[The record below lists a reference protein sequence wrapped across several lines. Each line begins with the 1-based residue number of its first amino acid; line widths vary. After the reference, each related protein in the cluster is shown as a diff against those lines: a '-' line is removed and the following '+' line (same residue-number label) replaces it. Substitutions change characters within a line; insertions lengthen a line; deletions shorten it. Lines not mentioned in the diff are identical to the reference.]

1 MIDRHSIQ
9 RFAYA
14 TVRQQRRSGAFDWP
28 ASDPDENNCKLKN
41 ATFRLSTAQYIFDVI
56 ATKIAKGHYK
66 QRGLIGW
73 MSTGAGKTAVAAG
86 IARAYHRHFTRM
98 PKKVFYISR
107 HDALKPPAEFV
118 KVLRDVFR
126 VGDVELAAIMNK
138 FSILSIASFSNQV
151 AKNKIALSRAVVII
165 DEAQYLFARR
175 AVPHLKAQHNALISN
190 LLNNTEHHTYIL
202 TATPGDSLSEVT
214 TLLNLIRRPDE
225 ALATERTLAYHL
237 KGKVVHVD
245 MSKDLSRFPKVAYAS
260 HSVHMSKAQRERYIQ
275 KVGEIRRRR
284 QGVPELK
291 TLQRWS
297 NGLYVSRYGDAK
309 IKELVKNI
317 TSTRNEK
324 HYVYSQYYRQGLKYV
339 ENGLLRAGYTRAT
352 TTNLSKPGRRYILAK
367 ASEKFVSS
375 DDKNP
380 LLNAYN
386 SASNKDGQ
394 LIHVMLA
401 TDSYNTGLD
410 LKDVNHIHFVEPP
423 LNLIDFV
430 QGVGRGARMCSH
442 RHLPKS
448 RWTVNVHVYA
458 STISPE
464 LNTTDARLLAISKA
478 ASTKLKRANAKRV
491 ARLGNKMQI
500 MREPTVDSLA
510 YGALRRGLRGY
521 NDDMALLKKY
531 SIDCKVLYYFHGH
544 KEGGIACS
552 EGNPARSAFSR
563 DNWK

>member
-14 TVRQQRRSGAFDWP
+14 TVRRQRRSGAFDWP
-28 ASDPDENNCKLKN
+28 ASNPDENNCKPKN
-41 ATFRLSTAQYIFDVI
+41 ATPKLSTAQYIFDAV
-56 ATKIAKGHYK
+56 ATKIAKGHYR

-73 MSTGAGKTAVAAG
+73 MSTGSGKTAVAAG
-86 IARAYHRHFTRM
+86 IARSYHRHFTRL

-151 AKNKIALSRAVVII
+151 AKNRIALSRAVVII
-165 DEAQYLFARR
+165 DEAQYLFAKR
-175 AVPHLKAQHNALISN
+175 AVPHLKARHSALISQ
-190 LLNNTEHHTYIL
+190 LLNSTEHHTYIL
-202 TATPGDSLSEVT
+202 TATPGDSLAEVT
-214 TLLNLIRRPDE
+214 TLLNIIRRPDE
-225 ALATERTLAYHL
+225 ALATERTLAHHL

-245 MSKDLSRFPKVAYAS
+245 MSNDLSRFPKVAYAS
-260 HSVHMSKAQRERYIQ
+260 HSVHMSDAQRERYLQ
-275 KVGEIRRRR
+275 KAREIGRRKR
-284 QGVPELK
+284 GVPEMK

-297 NGLYVSRYGDAK
+297 NGLYASRYGDAK
-309 IKELVKNI
+309 IRALVKNI
-317 TSTRNEK
+317 TSARSEK
-324 HYVYSQYYRQGLKYV
+324 HYVYSQYYRQGLRYV
-339 ENGLLRAGYTRAT
+339 ENELLRAGYTRAT
-352 TTNLSKPGRRYILAK
+352 TKNLSGPGRRYILAK
-367 ASEKFVSS
+367 ASEKFVPS

-380 LLNAYN
+380 LLDAYN

-410 LKDVNHIHFVEPP
+410 LKGVNHIHFVEPP
-423 LNLIDFV
+423 LNLVDFV

-464 LNTTDARLLAISKA
+464 LGTTDARLLAISKA
-478 ASTKLKRANAKRV
+478 ASAKLKRANAKRV
-491 ARLGNKMQI
+491 ARLGNTMKL
-500 MREPTVDSLA
+500 MREPTIDTLTHS
-510 YGALRRGLRGY
+510 ALREELREY
-521 NDDMALLKKY
+521 NDDMAVLKRY

-544 KEGGIACS
+544 SKRGIACS
-552 EGNPARSAFSR
+552 EGNPTRSAFSR
-563 DNWK
+563 DSWK